1 MLQATVSHEMKNPLK
16 SIIAFCEYIITN
28 LIPADGS
35 RKSKSSKTVEIRLIV
50 EQVSSAANLM
60 LLYVHDLLD
69 ITAFKLG
76 KF

>member
-16 SIIAFCEYIITN
+16 SIIAFCEYIIIN
-28 LIPADGS
+28 LIPADASG
-35 RKSKSSKTVEIRLIV
+35 KSKSDPTDEIRQVV
-50 EQVSSAANLM
+50 EQISSAANLM